1 LKKKDKIFL
10 NILTLQK
17 KIMVNLQINDSSK
30 NAKEL
35 INYLKVLPFV
45 KFEEKN
51 DYNSKFV
58 EKVLKASKGK
68 TTKFDDNKTIWENL
82 KLK

>member
-68 TTKFDDNKTIWENL
+68 TTKLDDNKTIWENL